1 MRGVRGLILLALLG
15 AIGCQLPPSAAE
27 PPPAP
32 PSNVEVGSIALRL
45 SLGETYEFATVSY
58 TIDGNGF
65 HAGADV
71 DVRNSRT
78 FSTSVG
84 GIPFGQGY
92 VVKLTANETSG
103 KLQPC
108 NGAATFDVSSSTP
121 VPVTVRLSCR
131 EAEPPSVP
139 VPAGAIAALAVLLG
153 ALGASRVGGPSRR
166 PRSSAAMLVV
176 CAALASATGCM
187 SPPDAADD
195 QGAVDLALQLAPGVA
210 LNRVEWTIT
219 GPNAF
224 SRVGEIDT
232 SHSTTAGALIPGLPT
247 GAGYAIS
254 LDSTASDGVTRCAG
268 TAPFDVVA
276 GIRTPVS
283 VKLLCKE
290 APRSGSAII
299 KGVLN
304 ICPNAKGALAAVGD
318 TMGAVW
324 FLGVEAH
331 DADEGPSPLSYA
343 WMTSEGAT
351 LSDARVA
358 APTLTCTGHGLV
370 NVTVTIDDGDCADA
384 ATTQVVCPL

>member
-1 MRGVRGLILLALLG
+1 MRAMRGLFTLVLAFVAAL
-15 AIGCQLPPSAAE
+15 GCQLPPSASE
-27 PPPAP
+27 TPPATP

-45 SLGETYEFATVSY
+45 SLGETYDFATVSY
-58 TIDGNGF
+58 DVSGNGF
-65 HAGADV
+65 HVAADV

-78 FSTSVG
+78 FSTTVG

-92 VVKLTANETSG
+92 LVKLTALETSG

-108 NGAATFDVSSSTP
+108 AGATTFNVTSSTL

-139 VPAGAIAALAVLLG
+139 VPPGAIVALGVLLA
-153 ALGASRVGGPSRR
+153 ALGASRIGARR
-166 PRSSAAMLVV
+166 SGVVTLALMGAAI
-176 CAALASATGCM
+176 ASTTGCL
-187 SPPDAADD
+187 PAPEGADD
-195 QGAVDLALQLAPGVA
+195 QGELGLALQLAPGVA
-210 LNRVEWTIT
+210 LNRVGWTIT

-224 SRVGEIDT
+224 SRMGEIDT
-232 SHSTTAGALIPGLPT
+232 SHSTTAGALIPGLPA
-247 GAGYAIS
+247 GAGYAIA

-268 TAPFDVVA
+268 TAPFDVMA
-276 GIRTPVS
+276 GVRTPVS

-304 ICPNAKGALAAVGD
+304 ICPNAKGALAAAGD

-343 WMTSEGAT
+343 WTTSGAT
-351 LSDARVA
+351 LSDAHVA
-358 APTLTCTGHGLV
+358 APTLTCTSHGLV
-370 NVTVTIDDGDCADA
+370 NVTVTIDDGDCADS